1 MVLGHNNFEMSDMRK
16 IAKKRDLQIFL
27 LLCFII
33 AFTGNFYIL
42 MNDFDIVLLIIV
54 TIIEMAAA
62 LAVYFILM
70 KYCATDVDKDQ

>member
-16 IAKKRDLQIFL
+16 IAKKRDLQIFF

-54 TIIEMAAA
+54 TIIEMATV

-70 KYCATDVDKDQ
+70 KYCATDVDKNQ